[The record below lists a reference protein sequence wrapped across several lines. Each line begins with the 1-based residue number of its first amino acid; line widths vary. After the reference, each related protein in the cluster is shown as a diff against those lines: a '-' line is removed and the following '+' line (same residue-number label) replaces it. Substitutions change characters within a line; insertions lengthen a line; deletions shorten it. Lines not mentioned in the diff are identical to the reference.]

1 MEKKE
6 VYFERAKIMI
16 DEQISKLERLKAKLQ
31 DSRGK
36 YSKSKSDIDDFT
48 HSAEDSFDNLKER
61 FEELGIDIY
70 NSFKKFFSKESSK
83 SDKNRD

>member
-6 VYFERAKIMI
+6 VYFERVKIMI

-31 DSRGK
+31 DSKGK
-36 YSKSKSDIDDFT
+36 YSETKSKIDDFT
-48 HSAEDSFDNLKER
+48 HSTEDSFDNLKER

-70 NSFKKFFSKESSK
+70 NSFKKFFSNGSSK
-83 SDKNRD
+83 KR